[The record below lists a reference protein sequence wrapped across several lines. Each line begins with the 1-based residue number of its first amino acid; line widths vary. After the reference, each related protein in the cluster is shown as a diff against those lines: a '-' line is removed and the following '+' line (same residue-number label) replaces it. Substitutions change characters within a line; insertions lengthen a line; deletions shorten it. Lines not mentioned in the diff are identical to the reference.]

1 MKKLRF
7 IMLAFLF
14 IAPLFMGTGCQ
25 VVKDMFGMG
34 APEDE
39 EAIQVPPNVNVTEDP
54 SMPDK
59 DWTEP
64 GEGVGERPGEWK
76 KLAFKLPVIH
86 FSYDKFTLGARE
98 RNILDQVAEYMT
110 KNPGLGI
117 IVEGNCD
124 DRGSNEYNRALGE
137 RRALAVKDYLVSKG
151 ISEDRIQTIS
161 YGEERPAVKG
171 AGESVWTKNRRAEL
185 VLAKMK

>member
-14 IAPLFMGTGCQ
+14 ITPLFMGTGCQ
-25 VVKDMFGMG
+25 MVKDLFGMG
-34 APEDE
+34 DPEE
-39 EAIQVPPNVNVTEDP
+39 EESINVPPDVTVSDDP
-54 SMPDK
+54 AMPDEK
-59 DWTEP
+59 WTEP
-64 GEGVGERPGEWK
+64 GQSVGERPGEWK
-76 KLAFKLPVIH
+76 RLTFKLPVIY
-86 FSYDKFTLGARE
+86 FSYDKFSIGARE
-98 RNILDQVAEYMT
+98 RNILDQVAEYMK

-137 RRALAVKDYLVSKG
+137 RRALAVKDYLISKG
-151 ISEDRIQTIS
+151 ITEDRIQTIS

-171 AGESVWTKNRRAEL
+171 TGEAIWQKNRRAEL